1 MKHLKYAILALLIFP
16 LSAFSQ
22 SEVANRMREH
32 ISYLAADALEGRE
45 TGTKGEMMAADYVKA
60 QMEGVGLKAGGPNG
74 AWLQE
79 FEFLNRLEAT
89 SGSKITVLGKDLT
102 QGNGLLIFPQSATAD
117 LKGEMV
123 SVGYGIHAPQLALDE
138 YKTAGD
144 IKGKIVLIMRGTPD
158 GDNPHG
164 KFGDY
169 ASIDIKIETATKMGA
184 AGIVFVNPDNQE
196 MDAPM
201 INYSRKTTRGS
212 IPITFL
218 ADFKGKELAGKSI
231 AGTVGLVEDM
241 KTGHNVIG
249 NFDFGKPYTIIIGA
263 HMDHLGYGDEGS
275 LHRGEK
281 AIHNGADDNA
291 SGVALILEVAHT
303 ISMSPEM
310 QKFNY
315 QFIAF
320 SGEEKG
326 LLGSN
331 FYAKNPTIDFKNVAC
346 MLNFDMVGRLDKE
359 KNTLGI
365 NGVGTSPYWKDALAK
380 IQIDDMKVKTSESG
394 VGPSDHTS
402 FYLKDMPVLHFF
414 SGTHSDYHKP
424 SDDENLINY
433 EGADKIYRFVMALL
447 GDLNASASE
456 KLTFTKT
463 KNDEEG
469 DAPRWKVSL
478 GVVPDYL
485 FDGEGMRI
493 DGVSDGKPASKA
505 GLLAGDVVVKM
516 GDNEVK
522 DMMSYMRALAKYDKG
537 DKVVVVVL
545 RKGKAKKKKV
555 TF

>member
-1 MKHLKYAILALLIFP
+1 
-16 LSAFSQ
+16 
-22 SEVANRMREH
+22 
-32 ISYLAADALEGRE
+32 
-45 TGTKGEMMAADYVKA
+45 
-60 QMEGVGLKAGGPNG
+60 
-74 AWLQE
+74 
-79 FEFLNRLEAT
+79 
-89 SGSKITVLGKDLT
+89 
-102 QGNGLLIFPQSATAD
+102 
-117 LKGEMV
+117 
-123 SVGYGIHAPQLALDE
+123 
-138 YKTAGD
+138 
-144 IKGKIVLIMRGTPD
+144 
-158 GDNPHG
+158 
-164 KFGDY
+164 
-169 ASIDIKIETATKMGA
+169 
-184 AGIVFVNPDNQE
+184 
-196 MDAPM
+196 
-201 INYSRKTTRGS
+201 
-212 IPITFL
+212 
-218 ADFKGKELAGKSI
+218 
-231 AGTVGLVEDM
+231 
-241 KTGHNVIG
+241 
-249 NFDFGKPYTIIIGA
+249 
-263 HMDHLGYGDEGS
+263 
-275 LHRGEK
+275 
-281 AIHNGADDNA
+281 
-291 SGVALILEVAHT
+291 
-303 ISMSPEM
+303 
-310 QKFNY
+310 
-315 QFIAF
+315 
-320 SGEEKG
+320 
-326 LLGSN
+326 
-331 FYAKNPTIDFKNVAC
+331 
-346 MLNFDMVGRLDKE
+346 MVGRLDKE